1 MLLPTGMHENYARI
15 NIPRVYCPSCGK
27 LRQIELGF
35 AAEYRPYSK
44 PFERYVCDLCR
55 LMTISDVARLLNIP
69 WDTVK
74 EIHKNHLD
82 EKYSKPS
89 LKNLRSLAIDEI
101 SIGKGHKYLTVVLNQ
116 ETGAVVFVGEG
127 KGTDSLE
134 PFWEKLGRRKK
145 KVKSVAIDMSAAFTK
160 AIRDNLP
167 KAKLVYDHFH
177 VVKLYNEKLS
187 DLGRE
192 LYRTTEDAD
201 EKKLLKGTLW
211 LLLKNPEHL
220 DEEKGEWTRLERALS
235 ANKPLMTGYYLKE
248 ELRSIWK
255 QPSKE
260 EAEKVLDAW
269 LEMAEGSGVEKLRD
283 FAKTLRDHRVGIMNY
298 YDYQISTGP
307 LEGTNNK
314 IRVLQR
320 RAYGFRDREY
330 LKLRIYALHETNFK
344 TAI

>member
-1 MLLPTGMHENYARI
+1 MLLPTGTHKNYARL

-27 LRQIELGF
+27 LRQINLSF
-35 AAEYRPYSK
+35 AEEYRPYSL
-44 PFERYVCDLCR
+44 PFERYVCELCG
-55 LMTISDVARLLNIP
+55 LMPISDVARWLEIP
-69 WDTVK
+69 WNTAK
-74 EIHKNHLD
+74 EIHKRHLD
-82 EKYSKPS
+82 KKYSKPS
-89 LKNLRSLAIDEI
+89 LKGLNQLAIDEI
-101 SIGKGHKYLTVVLNQ
+101 SIGKGHRYLTVVLNL
-116 ETGAVVFVGEG
+116 ETGGVVYVGEG
-127 KGTDSLE
+127 KGTESLQ
-134 PFWEKLGRRKK
+134 PFWEQLGRRKK
-145 KVKSVAIDMSAAFTK
+145 KIKAVAIDMSAAFTK
-160 AIRDNLP
+160 AVRDNLP

-187 DLGRE
+187 DLRRE
-192 LYRTTEDAD
+192 LYRTTKDAD
-201 EKKLLKGTLW
+201 EKKALKGTRW
-211 LLLKNPEHL
+211 ILLKNPEHL
-220 DEEKGEWTRLERALS
+220 DEDKGELARLERALS
-235 ANKPLMTGYYLKE
+235 ANKPLMKGYYLKE

-260 EAEKVLDAW
+260 EAEKVLDGW
-269 LEMAEGSGVEKLRD
+269 LEMADSSGVEKLQD
-283 FAKTLRDHRVGIMNY
+283 FARTLRDHRVGIMNY